1 MGVEVAF
8 LSIYHPQSNGAVE
21 KANALIFTSIKKILD
36 SQSKGKWAEVLPR
49 AVWSYNTSVSRETK
63 FTPFKLLYGEEPI
76 TPREIKLHSARTRT
90 EAIYHPTEVES
101 KNLLEPKR
109 IKAVDNLQFYIKE
122 IKAWRDKK
130 VKLKHIAVGDS
141 VLLWSPH
148 TETAGKLEPKWTG
161 PFLVMEKIRPGS
173 FCLADSEG
181 RVREHSWNIDNLWCF
196 FV

>member
-1 MGVEVAF
+1 MGVEAAF

-21 KANALIFTSIKKILD
+21 KANALIFTSIKKILE

-49 AVWSYNTSVSRETK
+49 AVWSYNTSVCRETK

-141 VLLWSPH
+141 VLL
-148 TETAGKLEPKWTG
+148 
-161 PFLVMEKIRPGS
+161 
-173 FCLADSEG
+173 
-181 RVREHSWNIDNLWCF
+181 
-196 FV
+196 